1 MMTVLVTFFLFLFQ
15 ICSLF
20 GLGLSPLQLFLSE
33 LVLTWVGGR
42 QAADSQCLEADLVTS
57 GGAQSRLVPGRT
69 GRQAYSDRAGRPTE
83 RTLLLHTPPHPAF
96 PSPLSYCV
104 TVCQARYPTLSKIIR
119 CIHRLVLQSGC
130 SRQGRGQRQAQRVQS

>member
-15 ICSLF
+15 ICTLF

-69 GRQAYSDRAGRPTE
+69 GRQAYSGRAGRPTE

-104 TVCQARYPTLSKIIR
+104 FVCQARHLTLSKIIR
-119 CIHRLVLQSGC
+119 CIHRLALQSGC